1 MRSHWRM
8 CGSLREGSA
17 ESEKN
22 PNKRQDHRAKE
33 AKQASTILF
42 HLKLYFYRHYIYKK
56 ETFLLYIHYMFVN
69 NPDNE
74 GDLGSVEARMPL
86 ETFLNGCAGKVTVL
100 IGPSGS
106 GKSLMMFC
114 LGQQWA
120 RKLVSVQH
128 ARLFFSP
135 LYFF

>member
-8 CGSLREGSA
+8 CGSLQEGSA
-17 ESEKN
+17 EPEKN
-22 PNKRQDHRAKE
+22 LNKLLDHRAKE
-33 AKQASTILF
+33 AKQASATLFFFFFLILN
-42 HLKLYFYRHYIYKK
+42 LYFHPYNIYKVV
-56 ETFLLYIHYMFVN
+56 LSSYIHYMFVN

-106 GKSLMMFC
+106 GKSLLMSH

-128 ARLFFSP
+128 S
-135 LYFF
+135 